1 MKKFLS
7 ILLVLSLTLSVAGM
21 AMAEELQKEVVIQD
35 TSTKSST
42 PTTPTKT
49 TVTETKTETTT
60 TSTAAAAP
68 AAPAP
73 DHAQLKT
80 NSAHLRETPGGKYN
94 IGNDWIGAGTTLEL
108 AGDAVTVDGQTWI
121 PVIYNGKVWY
131 VADYLVN
138 LVVGATT
145 APAKKT
151 VTSAGSSSG
160 WTGAEATADD
170 GLKLEILG
178 ETTESASVFKA
189 FQDAAAA
196 GNVLS
201 ALPDDVKA
209 KLASGVTQINEMVAA
224 KFVGDVTKVTGS
236 VLVNVRFSTLYS
248 PAGEKVSVIINKAGA
263 WTVVEGT
270 IQGDGSISMTVT
282 KDMLNTLKND
292 EFVIGVVSK

>member
-7 ILLVLSLTLSVAGM
+7 ILLVLALTLSVAGM
-21 AMAEELQKEVVIQD
+21 AMAA
-35 TSTKSST
+35 TNSST

-60 TSTAAAAP
+60 TAAAP

-121 PVIYNGKVWY
+121 PVVYNGKVWY

-151 VTSAGSSSG
+151 VTSAGSSSS
-160 WTGAEATADD
+160 WTGASSSETTADD

-196 GNVLS
+196 GNVLN

-224 KFVGDVTKVTGS
+224 KFVGDVNKVTGS

-248 PAGEKVSVIINKAGA
+248 PAGEKVSVVINKAGA

>member
-7 ILLVLSLTLSVAGM
+7 ILLVLALTLSVAGM
-21 AMAEELQKEVVIQD
+21 AMAA
-35 TSTKSST
+35 TNSST
-42 PTTPTKT
+42 PTTPTQT

-60 TSTAAAAP
+60 TA

-121 PVIYNGKVWY
+121 PVVYNGKVWY

-151 VTSAGSSSG
+151 VTSAGSSSS
-160 WTGAEATADD
+160 WTGASSSETTADD

-224 KFVGDVTKVTGS
+224 KFVGDVNKVTGS

-248 PAGEKVSVIINKAGA
+248 PAGEKVSVVINKAGA

>member
-7 ILLVLSLTLSVAGM
+7 ILLVLALTLSVAGM
-21 AMAEELQKEVVIQD
+21 AMAA
-35 TSTKSST
+35 TNSST
-42 PTTPTKT
+42 PTTTT
-49 TVTETKTETTT
+49 TRTVTETKTETTT
-60 TSTAAAAP
+60 TA

-121 PVIYNGKVWY
+121 PVVYNGKVWY

-151 VTSAGSSSG
+151 VTSAGSSSS
-160 WTGAEATADD
+160 WTGASSSETTADD

-196 GNVLS
+196 GNVLN

-224 KFVGDVTKVTGS
+224 KFVGERPLLDPV
-236 VLVNVRFSTLYS
+236 FS
-248 PAGEKVSVIINKAGA
+248 GRRKGQRDDQ
-263 WTVVEGT
+263 
-270 IQGDGSISMTVT
+270 QGGRLDGRGRH
-282 KDMLNTLKND
+282 DPGRRQHQHD
-292 EFVIGVVSK
+292 GDQGYAEYPEER

>member
-7 ILLVLSLTLSVAGM
+7 ILLVLALTLSVAGM
-21 AMAEELQKEVVIQD
+21 AMAA
-35 TSTKSST
+35 TNSST
-42 PTTPTKT
+42 PTTPTQT

-60 TSTAAAAP
+60 TA

-121 PVIYNGKVWY
+121 PVVYNGKVWY
-131 VADYLVN
+131 VADYLVS
-138 LVVGATT
+138 LVVGATN

-160 WTGAEATADD
+160 WTGAETTADD

-224 KFVGDVTKVTGS
+224 KFVGDVNKVTGS

-248 PAGEKVSVIINKAGA
+248 PAGEKVSVVINKAGA